1 MSDKLKKLQIKKLIQ
16 EYNFIQSDFDFK
28 NQVIEDNKQ
37 EFITK
42 VSEVEKELNIKKELP
57 INTGNTKN
65 GITSNIQDVSEN
77 TKNKIKKIYREIVK
91 LTHPDKADSDK
102 FIELYQKST
111 KCSEDNDLL
120 CLYLI
125 SIELNINFEF
135 DDEDIEFLEKIVKLK
150 KKENSLID
158 TSCVW
163 AWINSEDEETK
174 NNLIKFYVIN
184 SK

>member
-1 MSDKLKKLQIKKLIQ
+1 MSDRLKKLQIKKLIQ

-37 EFITK
+37 EFINK

-65 GITSNIQDVSEN
+65 EITSNIQDVSEN

-91 LTHPDKADSDK
+91 LTHPDKIESDRL
-102 FIELYQKST
+102 IELYHKST

-125 SIELNINFEF
+125 SIELNIDFEF
-135 DDEDIEFLEKIVKLK
+135 DSEDIEFLERIVNSKR
-150 KKENSLID
+150 KENSVLE

-163 AWINSEDEETK
+163 AWINSKDEETK
-174 NNLIKFYVIN
+174 NRLLKFYVIN
-184 SK
+184 NK

>member
-1 MSDKLKKLQIKKLIQ
+1 MSDRLKKLQIKKLIQ

-37 EFITK
+37 EFINK

-65 GITSNIQDVSEN
+65 KITSNIQDVSEN

-111 KCSEDNDLL
+111 KCSEENDLL

-125 SIELNINFEF
+125 SIELNIDFEF
-135 DDEDIEFLEKIVKLK
+135 DSEDIEFLERIVNLK
-150 KKENSLID
+150 RKENSVLE

-163 AWINSEDEETK
+163 AWINSTNEETK
-174 NNLIKFYVIN
+174 NRLLKFYVIN
-184 SK
+184 NK